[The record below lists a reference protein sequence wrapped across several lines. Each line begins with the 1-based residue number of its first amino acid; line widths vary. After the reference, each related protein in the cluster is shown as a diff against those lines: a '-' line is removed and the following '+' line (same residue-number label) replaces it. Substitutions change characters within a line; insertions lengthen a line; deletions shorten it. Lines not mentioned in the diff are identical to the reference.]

1 MPCHARVL
9 GLVNLDM
16 APHPSLSLPHRPAH
30 SVGFNLGVI
39 TLAIG
44 MAGLGLAYLI
54 DLNSNGPAPA
64 DIAPDQVVARSLSG
78 VPLVLPQSWLKGEDG
93 GATSFAKQI
102 DLTLA
107 LPLGPGGQRV
117 NVDVS
122 LMPRSRVRPSAS
134 LLDGVYLHQFT
145 EGQISTVPGLVGKP
159 LSANEGFAGETV
171 WFDPISANPFVA
183 KCSPSPDE
191 TRPADCLRTV
201 NLGPGIAA
209 VYAFPASVLPQWRHF
224 DDLLAPLMKSIGAL

>member
-1 MPCHARVL
+1 MPCHVRVL

-16 APHPSLSLPHRPAH
+16 ASQPSLSLPHRPAH

-39 TLAIG
+39 SLAIG

-54 DLNSNGPAPA
+54 DLNSNGSAPA
-64 DIAPDQVVARSLSG
+64 ASSDQMVARSLSG
-78 VPLVLPQSWLKGEDG
+78 VPLVLPQSWLRGDDG

-117 NVDVS
+117 DVDVS
-122 LMPRSRVRPSAS
+122 LMPRSRVRTSAS

-145 EGQISTVPGLVGKP
+145 EAQVSSMPGLVGKP
-159 LSANEGFAGETV
+159 LSGNEGFAGETV

-201 NLGPGIAA
+201 YLGPGIAA
-209 VYAFPASVLPQWRHF
+209 VYAFPASALPQWRHF